1 MTGPSEQAGPH
12 SSGAGRAASPTGTPP
27 VQDKIAA
34 LPDLSRAALI
44 EQWTTAY
51 GRPPPKGLSRRLLE
65 YAAAYNLQSQAFGGL
80 DPAVRRKLQ
89 RQARPGEDGASRV
102 PGAVGSKGPP
112 PGSRLVREW
121 HGRTYTVDALETGF
135 LCNGQHYGSL
145 SEVARAITGARWSGP
160 RFFGL

>member
-1 MTGPSEQAGPH
+1 MTGSSEQAGPH
-12 SSGAGRAASPTGTPP
+12 SSGPGRAASPTGTPP

-34 LPDLSRAALI
+34 LPDRSRAALI

-65 YAAAYNLQSQAFGGL
+65 YAAAYNLQSKAFGGL
-80 DPAVRRKLQ
+80 KPTVRRKL
-89 RQARPGEDGASRV
+89 RQPTGSGHLGSSAAHRA
-102 PGAVGSKGPP
+102 AASKGLSA
-112 PGSRLVREW
+112 GSRLVREW

-135 LCNGQHYGSL
+135 LCDGQHYGSL